1 MSTDTFPLVA
11 LAWTLAD
18 AGCAVLFTA
27 LSVVVP
33 SALVGYTPGA
43 LGTPT
48 LVLGGLFVYLK
59 LSEALLPSVVTVAEK
74 PSHERPRGSEGGL
87 SLAEGEGAVD

>member
-27 LSVVVP
+27 LSVVIP

-59 LSEALLPSVVTVAEK
+59 LSEALLPSVVTVSEAS
-74 PSHERPRGSEGGL
+74 PSDCPDPSYEVFP
-87 SLAEGEGAVD
+87 LAETD